1 MGCILLVG
9 EPGVGK
15 VILLLKIM
23 RHFKNVVWVTTV
35 RSAKEV
41 RKIVKRDDMWVVDA
55 YTGLKVKS
63 HPRDIVVEDPLNLSK
78 ISVSID
84 LVLDEVNDKCLLI
97 FDSISGIV
105 LYHPIQKVI
114 QFLRS
119 ILVKIEDEYPGIF
132 TLIKNAH
139 DEHTELLIYSLFQN
153 ILEFSREHHGKE
165 TLRFVK
171 IVRSSEFLEPELS
184 EFKIVKDDVVL
195 PPHVESYIL
204 KLLDVNSSN
213 LK

>member
-153 ILEFSREHHGKE
+153 ILEFSRKHHGKE

>member
-1 MGCILLVG
+1 MVCILLVG

-41 RKIVKRDDMWVVDA
+41 HKIVKRDDMWVVDA
-55 YTGLKVKS
+55 YTGLNVKS

-105 LYHPIQKVI
+105 LYHPIQKVV

-139 DEHTELLIYSLFQN
+139 DEHTELLIYTLFQN
-153 ILEFSREHHGKE
+153 ILEFSRKHHGKE

>member
-139 DEHTELLIYSLFQN
+139 DEHTELLIYTLFQN

-171 IVRSSEFLEPELS
+171 IVRSSEFLEPEFS